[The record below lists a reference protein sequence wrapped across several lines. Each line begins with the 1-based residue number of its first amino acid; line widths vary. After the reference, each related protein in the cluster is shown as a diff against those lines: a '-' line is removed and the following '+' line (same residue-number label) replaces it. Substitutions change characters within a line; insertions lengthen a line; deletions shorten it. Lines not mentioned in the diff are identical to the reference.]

1 MQTLVLAC
9 ACSAVALTAVWSG
22 FPLWAVIGMSCLPLT
37 PALYTYSVQL
47 RPYPQFLR
55 LHPHHAWQIV
65 AHDEKNTRS
74 VALLQSWRHFFGV
87 TLSLKIL
94 NCPHNEQETVRMT
107 VWQCNI
113 TPDVYRQLCVMVA
126 WRLDQPQ
133 AVRKLETV

>member
-1 MQTLVLAC
+1 M
-9 ACSAVALTAVWSG
+9 ALTAVWSD
-22 FPLWAVIGMSCLPLT
+22 FPLWAVICMACLPLM
-37 PALYTYSVQL
+37 PALYTYAVQS
-47 RPYPQFLR
+47 RPDPQFLR
-55 LHPHHAWQIV
+55 LHPHHGWQIV
-65 AHDEKNTRS
+65 THDEKNTLS
-74 VALLQSWRHFFGV
+74 VALLQSWRHFFGI